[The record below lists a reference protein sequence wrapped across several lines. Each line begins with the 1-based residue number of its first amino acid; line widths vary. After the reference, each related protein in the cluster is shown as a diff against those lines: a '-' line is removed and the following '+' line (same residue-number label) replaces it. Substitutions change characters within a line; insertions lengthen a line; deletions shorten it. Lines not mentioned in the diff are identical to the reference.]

1 MENSDSYGRTRCK
14 SLSVNITL
22 ELRDGKLE
30 WRAIVVVADRFCF
43 PNGGKITPVSNK
55 THK

>member
-1 MENSDSYGRTRCK
+1 MEELGVNLC
-14 SLSVNITL
+14 VNITL
-22 ELRDGKLE
+22 ELRAVKLE

-43 PNGGKITPVSNK
+43 PNGGKITTVSNK